1 MNDFVLQ
8 ARGFWRISSS
18 LSLVTTKYLSCY
30 IRFPHIMHSKHI
42 SNKKQTYWKNK
53 VHWVK
58 QTIKL
63 YEFFL
68 WKTIVL
74 VTHCFIVYTPD
85 YKYRALHFFS
95 FSCLLEY
102 RLFIASKH
110 MSSQRTI
117 FLLGKDKLVNLKLT
131 VFFIF
136 PSNRAIFQKIEGK
149 SFKTNW
155 FWRYFCPQLSRAK
168 EDVTQNCV
176 IVHEIITDCFSEG
189 NDMRWVATCKVF
201 RQFDSFMG
209 TNWY

>member
-1 MNDFVLQ
+1 MNDFVLP

-30 IRFPHIMHSKHI
+30 IRFPHIMQSKHI
-42 SNKKQTYWKNK
+42 SNRKQTYWKNK

-68 WKTIVL
+68 WKTIFL

-110 MSSQRTI
+110 MSSQRTTLHLREGI
-117 FLLGKDKLVNLKLT
+117 LKKVIYRTEFFAVLYNPLGRLLDFSHALV
-131 VFFIF
+131 
-136 PSNRAIFQKIEGK
+136 
-149 SFKTNW
+149 
-155 FWRYFCPQLSRAK
+155 
-168 EDVTQNCV
+168 
-176 IVHEIITDCFSEG
+176 
-189 NDMRWVATCKVF
+189 
-201 RQFDSFMG
+201 
-209 TNWY
+209 